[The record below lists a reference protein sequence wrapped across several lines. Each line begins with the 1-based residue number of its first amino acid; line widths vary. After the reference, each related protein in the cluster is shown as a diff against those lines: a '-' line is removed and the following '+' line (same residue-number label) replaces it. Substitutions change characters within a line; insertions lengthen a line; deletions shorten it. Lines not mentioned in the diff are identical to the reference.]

1 MAWPTTFVGFD
12 LETTGTDVVSDRI
25 VSAALVE
32 MDSHSVVKQRD
43 WLVDPGIDIPAQS
56 TAVHGI
62 STEQVQRD
70 GRPAEQAVQEIVL
83 EITQA
88 WDRGVPVVIYNAAF
102 DVPVIVN
109 EAHRYGLELP
119 LAGVVLDPLVVWR
132 ELERYRPGKKRLQDA
147 VDRFGLQVEAA
158 HEAVADAKAA
168 VEVMFKLVEL
178 GSLAN
183 VELASMMELQQDWHK
198 AWAENFREWLADR
211 GGDISGISLSWPV

>member
-70 GRPAEQAVQEIVL
+70 GRPAE
-83 EITQA
+83 
-88 WDRGVPVVIYNAAF
+88 
-102 DVPVIVN
+102 
-109 EAHRYGLELP
+109 
-119 LAGVVLDPLVVWR
+119 
-132 ELERYRPGKKRLQDA
+132 
-147 VDRFGLQVEAA
+147 
-158 HEAVADAKAA
+158 
-168 VEVMFKLVEL
+168 
-178 GSLAN
+178 
-183 VELASMMELQQDWHK
+183 
-198 AWAENFREWLADR
+198 
-211 GGDISGISLSWPV
+211 